1 MEIKYSINKI
11 YDESFL
17 ENVRLHVMGLTEFD
31 VKSVYVFDNTSFVYF
46 DEVRDSTTGK
56 VVIAVVI
63 NSDTVTLHW
72 IKDRKYHRED
82 GPGFERY
89 YYDGLGLVQS
99 VTSYYYNGMYCI
111 KTFCS
116 LEEIEKIYEKDNE
129 YLVLGAEKIND
140 NIFYIKV
147 LLKNSIKEYWYWIEN
162 RE

>member
-1 MEIKYSINKI
+1 MEIKYLVKQFH
-11 YDESFL
+11 DECFL
-17 ENVRLHVMGLTEFD
+17 EKVRLHIEGIRENGVER
-31 VKSVYVFDNTSFVYF
+31 VYVFDNTSFVYF

-99 VTSYYYNGMYCI
+99 VTSYYYNGNSCM

-116 LEEIEKIYEKDNE
+116 LEEIEKIYEKDNK
-129 YLVLGAEKIND
+129 YIVLGAEKIND

-147 LLKNSIKEYWYWIEN
+147 LLKNSIKEQWYWIEN